1 MSQFNPREDNGY
13 PRQVDSVGVNEDPSV
28 DATDANGSHPP
39 AGSQDF
45 SVHFCQVVR
54 EDLI

>member
-13 PRQVDSVGVNEDPSV
+13 PRQVDSVGVNGDPSV
-28 DATDANGSHPP
+28 DATDANGSHPQ

-54 EDLI
+54 KDLI